1 MKKNQQNN
9 ECIKIKINKW
19 IIDKMKYK
27 INISCI
33 VVWSISEQNLNKK
46 LMFDP

>member
-1 MKKNQQNN
+1 MYQN
-9 ECIKIKINKW
+9 KINKW

-33 VVWSISEQNLNKK
+33 VVWSVSEQK
-46 LMFDP
+46 LLIKI